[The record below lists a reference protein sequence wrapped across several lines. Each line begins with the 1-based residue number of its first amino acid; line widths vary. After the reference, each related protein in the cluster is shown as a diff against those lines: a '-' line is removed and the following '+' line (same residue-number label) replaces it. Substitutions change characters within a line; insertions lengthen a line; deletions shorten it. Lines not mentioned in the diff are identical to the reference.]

1 MLKRTQDAL
10 RRADKI
16 FVSIFCLSLLM
27 IGAAT
32 GYAPHTDDTKPVT
45 APIAFQMAAQPR
57 ATTFEAPAIAVDTVP
72 AATSLSR
79 EELIAMKILAQSDC
93 LAEAMY
99 YEARGEGK
107 AGQMAVAEVV
117 YHRMRNGY
125 YPSSICG
132 VVFEGSHLRTGCQF
146 SFTCNGDMNRPKNA
160 AAWHRARVM
169 ALRIVTGLLPL
180 GDLTGDATSF
190 HAADVQPVWA
200 GDMERTVRIGRH
212 IFYRRARRAITRGA

>member
-1 MLKRTQDAL
+1 MQKKTQDAL

-16 FVSIFCLSLLM
+16 LVSAFCLSLLM
-27 IGAAT
+27 IGAAVA
-32 GYAPHTDDTKPVT
+32 YVPYTDDAKPTV
-45 APIAFQMAAQPR
+45 APMALQMDAQPR
-57 ATTFEAPAIAVDTVP
+57 ATTFETPAIAVDTAP

-79 EELIAMKILAQSDC
+79 EELIAMKLLAQSDC

-117 YHRMRNGY
+117 YHRMRYGN

-160 AAWHRARVM
+160 TAWRRARVL
-169 ALRIVTGLLPL
+169 ALRIVTGVLPL

-190 HAADVQPVWA
+190 HATDVQPGWA
-200 GDMERTVRIGRH
+200 GDMERTVQIGNH
-212 IFYRRARRAITRGA
+212 IFYRPARHAITRGA